1 MPKIKFSTK
10 SHKIKTK
17 TKSTQIYLICSL
29 KASYFKVYY
38 LKIETGTYFIQLC
51 FQEKNMKGQDRKK
64 DLVWLHPVTV
74 WAINA
79 KSQKLFCL
87 PLKSMEEQNY
97 CKSILSWEV
106 KYLLTLKERLSWL
119 QDLQ

>member
-51 FQEKNMKGQDRKK
+51 FQEKKNEGTGQ
-64 DLVWLHPVTV
+64 
-74 WAINA
+74 
-79 KSQKLFCL
+79 
-87 PLKSMEEQNY
+87 
-97 CKSILSWEV
+97 
-106 KYLLTLKERLSWL
+106 KERFSVTPSSNCLSNQCQKSKVVL
-119 QDLQ
+119 FAFKVNGGTKLL